1 MAPKLPPPANTKA
14 VFAAEWSDT
23 DKETVAPA
31 TRVGGTR
38 GVLAEFIAGDW
49 RGVPQPPSSSPRTR
63 RAVRGKLSIAEA
75 DLVGGASVAGGRGGD
90 LGGSVDIGDRP
101 SYEQRCCD
109 EAGKA
114 DGRHDD
120 AAFACGDPQQQISDH
135 GSDDL
140 QADRVLGAAEELA
153 KLQMLLDPAE
163 QQFDL
168 PAGFVKRGD
177 LDRRAFQIVSDE
189 GEFCAVI
196 APEADAAHR
205 NRKPRIARADELHL
219 GIVDDREALRFCFSE
234 WSPARCPKARVC
246 LLPGN
251 GAGAGAPQP
260 QPP

>member
-1 MAPKLPPPANTKA
+1 MFVLHEAG
-14 VFAAEWSDT
+14 
-23 DKETVAPA
+23 APA
-31 TRVGGTR
+31 DLTTAPR
-38 GVLAEFIAGDW
+38 GYG
-49 RGVPQPPSSSPRTR
+49 SPLSR

-75 DLVGGASVAGGRGGD
+75 DLVGGASVAGGRGVD
-90 LGGSVDIGDRP
+90 LGGSVDIGDRLA
-101 SYEQRCCD
+101 YEQRGCD

-140 QADRVLGAAEELA
+140 QADRVRGAAEELA

-205 NRKPRIARADELHL
+205 NRKPRIARADEPHL
-219 GIVDDREALRFCFSE
+219 GIVGDCEAIPVSFPE
-234 WSPARCPKARVC
+234 PPPARDPEARLSLLAPHQASARALKAY
-246 LLPGN
+246 
-251 GAGAGAPQP
+251 
-260 QPP
+260 PPSLTAISLRRP